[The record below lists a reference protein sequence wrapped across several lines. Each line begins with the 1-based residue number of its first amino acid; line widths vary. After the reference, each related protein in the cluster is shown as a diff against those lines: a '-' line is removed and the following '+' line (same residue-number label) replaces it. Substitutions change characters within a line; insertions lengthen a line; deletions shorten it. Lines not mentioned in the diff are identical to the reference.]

1 MSTTDDTPRLD
12 EEKVKA
18 PPAFQRP
25 PAPDGG
31 MAAWLVVLGTW
42 CTSFCSFGWL
52 NSIGVFQEY
61 YETTLLKQYSPSTIS
76 WITSLQIFFMMG
88 LGPVVGFLY
97 DRAGTRNL
105 LLAGSFLHVLGIMMT
120 SLGTQ
125 YYQILLAQGVCS
137 AIGVACIF
145 QPAVM
150 ALGGWFDRH
159 RGAAFGVAFTG
170 SSLGGVVFPILVA
183 RLISSVGFGWAMRIA
198 GFLILFLL
206 VIANLTVR
214 AYTPPGN
221 TAPAASSAGPNAKP
235 PPPFS
240 NPLKETSFLFLIAGF
255 FLFSYGFFVVIDYLP
270 VQALA
275 AGMDANLA
283 GYMLPILNAGSLF
296 GRLASG
302 VLGDKLGRY
311 NIFILV
317 CFLTGLWI
325 LGLWLP
331 DDSTPALI
339 AFAVLFGFFSGAFVS
354 LIVPLVMQI
363 SPLPELGIRSGM
375 IMLVMAVSGLTTNPI
390 NGAILTHCGWSALK
404 IFAGVFCLAGTFFV
418 LLIRVQQVGWRPLKR
433 F

>member
-1 MSTTDDTPRLD
+1 MSTTDDGPRVD
-12 EEKVKA
+12 EKKVEA
-18 PPAFQRP
+18 PPPFQRQT
-25 PAPDGG
+25 APDGG
-31 MAAWLVVLGTW
+31 LAAWMVVLGTW

-61 YETTLLKQYSPSTIS
+61 YENTLLKQYSPSTIS

-105 LLAGSFLHVLGIMMT
+105 LLVGSFLHVLGIMMT

-150 ALGGWFDRH
+150 ALGGWFDGH

-183 RLISSVGFGWAMRIA
+183 RLITSVGFGWAMRIV

-214 AYTPPGN
+214 AYTPPVTGN
-221 TAPAASSAGPNAKP
+221 AAVGPTAKPAAKP
-235 PPPFS
+235 PTS
-240 NPLKETSFLFLIAGF
+240 NPLKEVNFLFLMAGF

-275 AGMDANLA
+275 AGMDVNLA

-302 VLGDKLGRY
+302 FLGDKLGRY

-317 CFLTGLWI
+317 CFLTGLWT

-331 DDSTPALI
+331 DNSTPALI

-363 SPLPELGIRSGM
+363 SPMPELGIRSGI
-375 IMLVMAVSGLTTNPI
+375 IMLVMSISGLTTNPI
-390 NGAILTHCGWSALK
+390 NGAILTHSGWSALK
-404 IFAGVFCLAGTFFV
+404 VFAGVFCLAGTFFV
-418 LLIRVQQVGWRPLKR
+418 LLIRVREVGWHPLKR